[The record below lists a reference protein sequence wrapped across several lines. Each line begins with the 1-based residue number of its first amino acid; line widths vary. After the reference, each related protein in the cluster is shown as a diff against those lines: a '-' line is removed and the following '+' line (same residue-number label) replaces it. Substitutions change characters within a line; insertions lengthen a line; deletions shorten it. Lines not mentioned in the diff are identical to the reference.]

1 MYTADNAL
9 VSIAR
14 RFHIKYILA
23 KDLEESESNSVEE
36 VSHEGLTDNTVN
48 EICSNVVEISVKE
61 TEGVWIDLEELKRQM
76 QLNSMSE
83 KQIYEAKRELKV
95 IFR

>member
-36 VSHEGLTDNTVN
+36 VSHEGLTVN